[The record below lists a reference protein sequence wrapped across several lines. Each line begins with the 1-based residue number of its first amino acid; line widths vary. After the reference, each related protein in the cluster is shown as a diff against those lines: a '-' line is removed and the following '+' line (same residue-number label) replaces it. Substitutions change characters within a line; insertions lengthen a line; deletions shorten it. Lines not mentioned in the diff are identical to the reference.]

1 MSSSPAHHSSER
13 RARGFRRAG
22 GIVAPK
28 LAAAARRRGF
38 TEARLL
44 TDWAEIVGP
53 ELAAATR
60 PVKMTRPRNLGA
72 PSGGGTLTIH
82 ADGARAPEVQM
93 MLPILKARVNAALG
107 WPAVAHIRVTQIRH
121 GFAEAP
127 APFEPPPVPPATP
140 VAPEQLEP
148 VLGTLSTIR
157 DGGLRAALE
166 TLARN
171 VLSRSTTRT
180 RPGSR

>member
-1 MSSSPAHHSSER
+1 MPRHARQPSPPASRR
-13 RARGFRRAG
+13 RARGFHRAG

-28 LAAAARRRGF
+28 LAAAAKRRGF
-38 TEARLL
+38 SEARLL
-44 TDWAEIVGP
+44 TDWAEIAGP

-93 MLPILKARVNAALG
+93 MLPTLKARVNAALG
-107 WPAVAHIRVTQIRH
+107 WPAVAHIRVTQVRR
-121 GFAEAP
+121 GFAEAQ
-127 APFEPPPVPPATP
+127 APFEGPPPPPPA
-140 VAPEQLEP
+140 PERLEP
-148 VLGTLSTIR
+148 LLGEVSTIR
-157 DGGLRAALE
+157 DGGLRGALE

-171 VLSRSTTRT
+171 VLSRSPART
-180 RPGSR
+180 RSGL

>member
-1 MSSSPAHHSSER
+1 MCAIPSRLPSER

-44 TDWAEIVGP
+44 TDWAEIAGP
-53 ELAAATR
+53 ELAAATL
-60 PVKMTRPRNLGA
+60 PVKMSRPRNLGA

-93 MLPILKARVNAALG
+93 MLPTLRARVNAALG

-121 GFAEAP
+121 GLVEAQ
-127 APFEPPPVPPATP
+127 APFEAPPPPPA
-140 VAPEQLEP
+140 PERLEP
-148 VLGTLSTIR
+148 LLGELSTIR
-157 DGGLRAALE
+157 DGSLRSALE

-171 VLSRSTTRT
+171 VLSRSTART
-180 RPGSR
+180 RPGT